1 MLLKG
6 ERTGDAT
13 AADGT
18 FIISD
23 VAPGAYTLRARAL
36 GFATAQR
43 TITVRAGWT
52 TRVTVRLDVKTRF

>member
-6 ERTGDAT
+6 ERIGDAT
-13 AADGT
+13 AVDGT
-18 FIISD
+18 FIIPGI
-23 VAPGAYTLRARAL
+23 APGAYTLRARTL

-43 TITVRAGWT
+43 TITVRVGWT